1 MPNIVTKMLLDDK
14 EYNSKLDKAKKST
27 QGYQSQVE
35 SMGKAI
41 GGSMVKAFG
50 AFGAA
55 VGLAGGAIE
64 GFNKAIQSSQVT
76 ADAWDKVIRAAKTS
90 VDTFFTALSTGD
102 FSTFLGGLNTIIER
116 AAMASAA
123 LDALGNATMS
133 YGYFTTRNQA
143 DFAEAVTIMRD
154 QDASYSDKMAAKAT
168 ADAILGDQR
177 EITEELKKK
186 ITTALQAVMT
196 ERNYLTADQIGTI
209 DLAHM
214 LSIDITAGGEA
225 ERARLEAEYQE
236 YLAEIAKIKKPEA
249 RQIYMGGTMNGTAM
263 YRMEGPTQAQMDEY
277 RAQLTAVADKYKE
290 AVLYQSTL
298 VAPSDEWLQNVINM
312 ANEMDR
318 ADKLLTDMVKQYN
331 RAANIQP
338 EVVEQAR
345 TFNPLPGPSK
355 LETKDVSANIP
366 KELPQLNLDEANRG
380 METLNTN
387 TLTATDSLDA
397 MATVMSSLGSFIDD
411 SSDSW
416 LAWGANVL
424 RAVAQAIP
432 AIQTLIGTEAKEAT
446 TKAAGAVAG
455 GAKSVASIPYVGAA
469 MAVAAAASIAA
480 AIAAAPKFAS
490 GGVVGG
496 DSFTGDN
503 VLARVNS
510 QEMVLT
516 KEQQNILSDRID
528 AGLNGKVEFI
538 IRGQQ
543 LVGVLN
549 NYNRTTSRNVNI
561 G

>member
-263 YRMEGPTQAQMDEY
+263 YRWENPTQAQMDDY

-331 RAANIQP
+331 KAANIKP
-338 EVVEQAR
+338 EVVEEPR
-345 TFNPLPGPSK
+345 TLSPLPGPSK
-355 LETKDVSANIP
+355 LETADVAANIP
-366 KELPQLNLDEANRG
+366 QKLPQLNLDEANRG
-380 METLNTN
+380 LDTLNTN

>member
-263 YRMEGPTQAQMDEY
+263 YRWENPTQAQMDDY

-331 RAANIQP
+331 KAANIKP
-338 EVVEQAR
+338 EVVEEPR
-345 TFNPLPGPSK
+345 TFKPLPGPSK

>member
-143 DFAEAVTIMRD
+143 DFAEAVTVMRD
-154 QDASYSDKMAAKAT
+154 QNASYSDKMAAKAT

-196 ERNYLTADQIGTI
+196 ERNYLTADQIGTM

-236 YLAEIAKIKKPEA
+236 YLTEIAKIKKPEA

-263 YRMEGPTQAQMDEY
+263 YRWENPTQAQMDDY

-331 RAANIQP
+331 KAANIKP
-338 EVVEQAR
+338 EVVEEPR
-345 TFNPLPGPSK
+345 TLSPLPGPSK
-355 LETKDVSANIP
+355 LETADVAANIP
-366 KELPQLNLDEANRG
+366 QKLPQLNLDEANRG
-380 METLNTN
+380 LDTLNTN

-432 AIQTLIGTEAKEAT
+432 AIQTLIGTEAEEAT

>member
-143 DFAEAVTIMRD
+143 DFAEAVTVMRD
-154 QDASYSDKMAAKAT
+154 QNASYSDKMAAKAT

-196 ERNYLTADQIGTI
+196 ERNYLTADQIGTM

-236 YLAEIAKIKKPEA
+236 YLTEIAKIKKPEA

-263 YRMEGPTQAQMDEY
+263 YRWENPTQAQMDDY

-331 RAANIQP
+331 KAANIKP
-338 EVVEQAR
+338 EVVEEPR
-345 TFNPLPGPSK
+345 TLSPLPGPSK
-355 LETKDVSANIP
+355 LETADVAANIP
-366 KELPQLNLDEANRG
+366 QKLPQLNLDEANRG
-380 METLNTN
+380 LDTLNTN

-416 LAWGANVL
+416 LAWGASM
-424 RAVAQAIP
+424 
-432 AIQTLIGTEAKEAT
+432 E
-446 TKAAGAVAG
+446 
-455 GAKSVASIPYVGAA
+455 
-469 MAVAAAASIAA
+469 M
-480 AIAAAPKFAS
+480 
-490 GGVVGG
+490 GVN
-496 DSFTGDN
+496 T
-503 VLARVNS
+503 AY
-510 QEMVLT
+510 E
-516 KEQQNILSDRID
+516 
-528 AGLNGKVEFI
+528 
-538 IRGQQ
+538 
-543 LVGVLN
+543 
-549 NYNRTTSRNVNI
+549 
-561 G
+561 

>member
-143 DFAEAVTIMRD
+143 DFAEAVTVMRD
-154 QDASYSDKMAAKAT
+154 QNASYSDKMAAKAT

-196 ERNYLTADQIGTI
+196 ERNYLTADQIGTM

-236 YLAEIAKIKKPEA
+236 YLTEIAKIKKPEA

-263 YRMEGPTQAQMDEY
+263 YRWENPTQAQMDDY

-331 RAANIQP
+331 KAANIKP
-338 EVVEQAR
+338 EVVEEPR
-345 TFNPLPGPSK
+345 TLSPLPGPSK

>member
-143 DFAEAVTIMRD
+143 DFAEAVTVMRD
-154 QDASYSDKMAAKAT
+154 QNASYSDKMAAKAT

-196 ERNYLTADQIGTI
+196 ERNYLTADQIGTM

-236 YLAEIAKIKKPEA
+236 YLTEIAKIKKPEA

-263 YRMEGPTQAQMDEY
+263 YRWENPTQAQMDDY

-331 RAANIQP
+331 KAANIKP
-338 EVVEQAR
+338 EVVEEPR
-345 TFNPLPGPSK
+345 TLSPLPGPSK
-355 LETKDVSANIP
+355 LETADVAANIP
-366 KELPQLNLDEANRG
+366 QKLPQLNLDEANRG
-380 METLNTN
+380 LDTLNTN

-432 AIQTLIGTEAKEAT
+432 AIQTLIGTEAEEAT

-503 VLARVNS
+503 MLARVNS

-528 AGLNGKVEFI
+528 AGLNGRVEFI

>member
-1 MPNIVTKMLLDDK
+1 MSNIVTKMLLDDK

-35 SMGKAI
+35 SIGKAI

-116 AAMASAA
+116 AAMTSAA

-143 DFAEAVTIMRD
+143 DFAEAVTVMRD
-154 QDASYSDKMAAKAT
+154 QNASYNDKMAAKAT

-186 ITTALQAVMT
+186 ITTSLQAVMS

-263 YRMEGPTQAQMDEY
+263 YRWENPTQAQMDDY

-331 RAANIQP
+331 KAANIKP
-338 EVVEQAR
+338 EVVEEPR
-345 TFNPLPGPSK
+345 TFKPLPGPSK

>member
-263 YRMEGPTQAQMDEY
+263 YRWENPTQAQMDDY

-331 RAANIQP
+331 KAANIKP
-338 EVVEQAR
+338 EVVEEPR
-345 TFNPLPGPSK
+345 TLSPLPGPSK
-355 LETKDVSANIP
+355 LETADVAANIP
-366 KELPQLNLDEANRG
+366 QKLPQLNLDEANRG
-380 METLNTN
+380 LDTLNTN

-424 RAVAQAIP
+424 RAVDQAIP
-432 AIQTLIGTEAKEAT
+432 AVQTLIGTEAKEAT

>member
-41 GGSMVKAFG
+41 GDSMVKAFG

-263 YRMEGPTQAQMDEY
+263 YRWENPTQAQMDDY

-331 RAANIQP
+331 KAANIKP
-338 EVVEQAR
+338 EVVEEPR
-345 TFNPLPGPSK
+345 TFKPLPGPSK

>member
-143 DFAEAVTIMRD
+143 DFAEAVTVMRD
-154 QDASYSDKMAAKAT
+154 QNASYSDKMAAKAT

-196 ERNYLTADQIGTI
+196 ERNYLTADQIGTM

-236 YLAEIAKIKKPEA
+236 YLTEIAKIKKPEA

-263 YRMEGPTQAQMDEY
+263 YRWENPTQAQMDDY

-331 RAANIQP
+331 KAANIKP
-338 EVVEQAR
+338 EVVEEPR
-345 TFNPLPGPSK
+345 TLSPLPGPSK
-355 LETKDVSANIP
+355 LETADVAANIP
-366 KELPQLNLDEANRG
+366 QKLPQLNLDEANRG
-380 METLNTN
+380 LDTLNTN

-432 AIQTLIGTEAKEAT
+432 AIQTLIGTEAEEAT

-528 AGLNGKVEFI
+528 AGLNGRVEFI

>member
-143 DFAEAVTIMRD
+143 DFAEAVTVMRD
-154 QDASYSDKMAAKAT
+154 QNASYSDKMAAKAT

-263 YRMEGPTQAQMDEY
+263 YRWENPTQAQMDDY

-331 RAANIQP
+331 KAANIKP
-338 EVVEQAR
+338 EVVEEPR
-345 TFNPLPGPSK
+345 TLSPLPGPSK
-355 LETKDVSANIP
+355 LETKDVSANVP

-432 AIQTLIGTEAKEAT
+432 AIQTLIGTEAEEAT

>member
-1 MPNIVTKMLLDDK
+1 MSNIVTKMLLDDK

-143 DFAEAVTIMRD
+143 DFAEAVTVMRD
-154 QDASYSDKMAAKAT
+154 QNASYNDKMAAKAT

-263 YRMEGPTQAQMDEY
+263 YRWENPTQAQMDDY

-331 RAANIQP
+331 KAANIKP
-338 EVVEQAR
+338 EVVEEPR
-345 TFNPLPGPSK
+345 TFKPLPGPSK

>member
-143 DFAEAVTIMRD
+143 DFAEAVTVMRD
-154 QDASYSDKMAAKAT
+154 QNASYSDKMAAKAT

-196 ERNYLTADQIGTI
+196 ERNYLTADQIGTM

-236 YLAEIAKIKKPEA
+236 YLTEIAKIKKPEA

-263 YRMEGPTQAQMDEY
+263 YRWENPTQAQMDDY

-331 RAANIQP
+331 KAANIKP
-338 EVVEQAR
+338 EVVEEPR
-345 TFNPLPGPSK
+345 TLSPLPGPSK
-355 LETKDVSANIP
+355 LETADVAANIP
-366 KELPQLNLDEANRG
+366 QKLPQLNLDEANRG
-380 METLNTN
+380 LDTLNTN

>member
-263 YRMEGPTQAQMDEY
+263 YRWENPTQAQMDDY

-331 RAANIQP
+331 KAANIKP
-338 EVVEQAR
+338 EVVEEPR
-345 TFNPLPGPSK
+345 TLSPLPGPSK
-355 LETKDVSANIP
+355 LETADVAANIP
-366 KELPQLNLDEANRG
+366 QKLPQLNLDEANRG
-380 METLNTN
+380 LDTLNTN

-432 AIQTLIGTEAKEAT
+432 AIQTLIGTEAEEAT

>member
-143 DFAEAVTIMRD
+143 DFAEAVTVMRD
-154 QDASYSDKMAAKAT
+154 QNASYSDKMAAKAT

-263 YRMEGPTQAQMDEY
+263 YRWENPTQAQMDDY

-331 RAANIQP
+331 KAANIKP
-338 EVVEQAR
+338 EVVEEPR
-345 TFNPLPGPSK
+345 TFKPLPGPSK